1 MMKMFPCTYSFK
13 FFACVMGK
21 KMASSNFHLFHSQ
34 VMLNTILYVYWSFVF
49 IYCLFMVFDHFSLE
63 YSLSVLEMLLYYL
76 SYVANHCSVICFFGI
91 FNLYEVTSLSLSD
104 FVF

>member
-13 FFACVMGK
+13 FFAWVMGK
-21 KMASSNFHLFHSQ
+21 KMASSTFRLFHSQ
-34 VMLNTILYVYWSFVF
+34 VMLNSILYVYWSFVF
-49 IYCLFMVFDHFSLE
+49 IYCLFMVFAHFSLE

-91 FNLYEVTSLSLSD
+91 FNLYEVTCLSLSAL
-104 FVF
+104 VL